1 MPHEAAIDLT
11 PIAGAGVELDQY
23 FGLWAV
29 AEEQFLALFNRVGQL
44 NLAAHIQVA
53 AGTVEAAQRPQVT
66 NAKKS
71 EVVVGVIEIAGTLTK
86 RGSSLS
92 RASSLVALQRAVR
105 TAARDPDIDAIL
117 LRIDSPGG
125 TVAGTQELA
134 AEVKRAS
141 EAKPVY
147 AYVDDL
153 AASAAYWIASQTER
167 IYANTPTAI
176 VGSIGT
182 FVGLYDYSAYAAKEG
197 IRAVVIKAG
206 ALKAAGFPGTEIT
219 DEQKAYWQE
228 IVDQTQEQF
237 TAGVAAG
244 RGRAVDE
251 VREKWVT
258 GRVYMAQESVAM
270 GLIDGVK
277 SFEAVISE
285 LTERV
290 AAARSSIINSRRN
303 AMSETQNMTTETQVA
318 TPTAATIA
326 ELKAA
331 CVGADAGFLVA
342 QLEAGATVA
351 QAQAAW
357 IAEQRKRLEAAE
369 EQRLKA
375 EEKAKEAEAKAN
387 APGVDA
393 LGDGKAGPTTESAD
407 PVAEWHQAIAT
418 KEKAGL
424 ERPKAIAAVVHEQPE
439 LHQAYLDAVNSKRH

>member
-44 NLAAHIQVA
+44 NLAAHVHVA

-66 NAKKS
+66 NARKS
-71 EVVVGVIEIAGTLTK
+71 EVTVGVIEIAGTLTK

-290 AAARSSIINSRRN
+290 AAARSSINSRRN
-303 AMSETQNMTTETQVA
+303 AMSETQNMTTETHVA

-351 QAQAAW
+351 QAQVAW
-357 IAEQRKRLEAAE
+357 IAEQRNRLEAAE
-369 EQRLKA
+369 KA
-375 EEKAKEAEAKAN
+375 KTEAEAKAKEAEAKAN

>member
-1 MPHEAAIDLT
+1 MPHDTIDLT
-11 PIAGAGVELDQY
+11 PITKAGVELDQY

-29 AEEQFLALFNRVGQL
+29 AEEQFLALFNRVAQL
-44 NLAAHIQVA
+44 NLAAHIQVS
-53 AGTVEAAQRPQVT
+53 AGTVEAAQKPQVT
-66 NAKKS
+66 NARKS
-71 EVVVGVIEIAGTLTK
+71 EAVVGVIEIAGTLTK

-105 TAARDPDIDAIL
+105 AAARDPEIDAIL

-141 EAKPVY
+141 ETKPVY
-147 AYVDDL
+147 AYIDDL

-237 TAGVAAG
+237 TAGVASG
-244 RGRAVDE
+244 RGRGVDE

-270 GLIDGVK
+270 GLIDGIK

-285 LTERV
+285 LMDLV
-290 AAARSSIINSRRN
+290 NQARKPSKTRSN
-303 AMSETQNMTTETQVA
+303 AMSETQNITTETQVA
-318 TPTAATIA
+318 SPRAATIA

-331 CVGADAGFLVA
+331 CAGADAGFLVT
-342 QLEAGATVA
+342 QLEAGATIG

-357 IAEQRKRLEAAE
+357 IAEQQKRLEAAE
-369 EQRLKA
+369 KA
-375 EEKAKEAEAKAN
+375 KIEAEAKIKEAEAKAT
-387 APGVDA
+387 APGVEA
-393 LGDGKAGPTTESAD
+393 LGDSKAGPATESAD
-407 PVAEWHQAIAT
+407 PVAEWHQAIAA

-424 ERPKAIAAVVHEQPE
+424 ERPKAIAVVVHEQPE
-439 LHQAYLDAVNSKRH
+439 LHQAYLDAVNAKRK

>member
-290 AAARSSIINSRRN
+290 AAARSSINSRRN
-303 AMSETQNMTTETQVA
+303 AMSETQNTTAETQVA
-318 TPTAATIA
+318 TPKAATIA

-331 CVGADAGFLVA
+331 CVGADADFLIA
-342 QLEAGATVA
+342 RLEAGATVA

-357 IAEQRKRLEAAE
+357 IVEQQKRLEA
-369 EQRLKA
+369 A
-375 EEKAKEAEAKAN
+375 EEKAKEAEAKAK
-387 APGVDA
+387 APGVEA
-393 LGDGKAGPTTESAD
+393 LGDAKAGPAGESVD
-407 PVAEWHQAIAT
+407 PVAEWHQAIAA

-439 LHQAYLDAVNSKRH
+439 LHQAYLDAVNSKRK